1 MVLVFEDLHWA
12 DSGMLDF
19 IDYLLEWSRSQP
31 IYILT
36 LARPDLLEK
45 RPTWGAGKRQFTS
58 VYLEPLPEPAI
69 RELLTGLVPGLP
81 DQAARAISA
90 RADGVPLYAV
100 ETVRMLVAEGRL
112 IESDGV
118 YAPNGDLSALAV
130 PESLTALIASRL
142 DALDPDARAL
152 AQDASVLG
160 QRFTVAGLAAVS
172 GLEPRP
178 WRHCWKRSSA
188 ASSWRWRPTHARPSA
203 TSTGSCSRSFGR

>member
-36 LARPDLLEK
+36 LARPELLEK

-81 DQAARAISA
+81 DQAARAIAA

-112 IESDGV
+112 VETDGV
-118 YAPNGDLSALAV
+118 YAPSGDLSALAV

-142 DALDPDARAL
+142 DALEPDARAL

-160 QRFTVAGLAAVS
+160 SALHRGWPGRRQRPGTR
-172 GLEPRP
+172 RP
-178 WRHCWKRSSA
+178 
-188 ASSWRWRPTHARPSA
+188 
-203 TSTGSCSRSFGR
+203 